1 MTLEDLGYN
10 EDLEHFRK
18 DKNLDAFGVGRV
30 ISEHRERYVV
40 RTAENEFDAEVIG
53 NLRFSANTRSD
64 LPAVGDWVAIDA
76 YDDDKVLIHALF
88 PRKTMIERNAVGRQG
103 EKQIIAT
110 NIDHALIVQAAIGD
124 FNINRIERYLTI
136 CNASKVNP
144 VIILSKIDLLDE
156 AELPELIHKIE
167 ERVKHVPVIAISN
180 ESPEDIERLSNLI
193 IRGQTYCLLG
203 SSGVGKSTLLNNLS
217 GTQLMKTST
226 ISTSTNKG
234 RHVTSHRQLVILEKG
249 GIIIDN
255 PGMREVG
262 ISDSAGGL
270 EMTFESIF
278 HLSKE
283 CKFKDCTHTTE
294 TGCAVLAALNRGELE
309 VNSYENYLKMEREK
323 LHFES
328 TVAEKRKKDKA
339 FGKILKQYKNS
350 RRSNEY

>member
-10 EDLEHFRK
+10 EDLEHFRREQK
-18 DKNLDAFGVGRV
+18 LDAFGVGRV

-40 RTAENEFDAEVIG
+40 KTTENEYDAEVIG
-53 NLRFSANTRSD
+53 NLRFSADKRSD

-76 YDDDKVLIHALF
+76 YDENKVLIHALF
-88 PRKTMIERNAVGRQG
+88 PRKSTIERNAVGRQG

-110 NIDHALIVQAAIGD
+110 NIDHAFIVQAVKGD
-124 FNINRIERYLTI
+124 LNINRIERYLTI

-144 VIILSKIDLLDE
+144 VIILSKSDLLDKD
-156 AELPELIHKIE
+156 ELSGLILKIE

-180 ESPEDIERLSNLI
+180 ESREDIERLANLI

-217 GTQLMKTST
+217 GRQLMKTNT

-249 GIIIDN
+249 GIVIDN

-262 ISDSAGGL
+262 ISDSSGGL
-270 EMTFESIF
+270 EMTFETII
-278 HLSKE
+278 HLSKM

-294 TGCAVLAALNRGELE
+294 TGCAVLAALDRGEIDIG
-309 VNSYENYLKMEREK
+309 SYENYLKMEREK
-323 LHFES
+323 VHFES

-339 FGKILKQYKNS
+339 FGKMMKQYKS
-350 RRSNEY
+350 TRKSNEY